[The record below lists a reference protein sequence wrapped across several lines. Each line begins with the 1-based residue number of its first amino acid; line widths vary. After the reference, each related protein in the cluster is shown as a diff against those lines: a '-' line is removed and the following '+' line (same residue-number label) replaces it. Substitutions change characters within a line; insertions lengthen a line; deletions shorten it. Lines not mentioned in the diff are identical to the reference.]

1 MKKGLLYLFILF
13 FWSCAQVSPPTGGII
28 DSTPPALVNSTPP
41 QNTVYFS
48 ADGFDLEFDEMVDL
62 DNIYGQLLVSPPMK
76 EKPVVRVNKKKIHV
90 HFDKNDLQENST
102 YTFNFGSAIKDHNE
116 GNVLPNFTYVFST
129 GSYIDSLSLSG
140 TVNDAFSEEAVKST
154 LVLMYRNLEDSMP
167 LTSMPNYFGISDEN
181 GNYRINNIKE
191 GKYKLFALEDF
202 NQNYIYDQPSERIA
216 FLNDFIQLDSN
227 IEALDF
233 NLFSEA
239 SNKQF
244 VSERDVQD
252 FGRLHYTFNKG
263 LKELDLTLKDAAFDD
278 SEYKVKLSKS
288 KDTLDIWFPDYD
300 GKFLMIIKE
309 DSSFIDTSEIDIKP
323 VFTIE
328 EMPPFNITP
337 NFSGQMDLNKTLSIS
352 FDNPITEWNPEFIS
366 LHEDSIK
373 MDIQPYFSDSLRLT
387 LIIPYQWKEKRK
399 YLLLVGLGSFT
410 DFYNQTN
417 ELFELR
423 FGAQEESYYGKV
435 NIDMDFG
442 EAVTPFIIQ
451 MLDAE
456 GKVINERTLEKSGII
471 NYTYLSPEEYGFRLI
486 QDLNKNGKWDTGE
499 YSSKTQPEPVLYYPS
514 KTKVRSNW
522 EIDLSWLVKLN
533 EEEEEQTE

>member
-1 MKKGLLYLFILF
+1 MKKGLLYLFVLF
-13 FWSCAQVSPPTGGII
+13 TWSCAQVSPPTGGII
-28 DSTPPALVNSTPP
+28 DSTPPVLLNSSPP

-48 ADGFDLEFDEMVDL
+48 SDGFELEFDEMVDL
-62 DNIYGQLLVSPPMK
+62 DNIYGQLLVSPPME
-76 EKPVVRVNKKKIHV
+76 EKPVIRVNKKKIHV

-129 GSYIDSLSLSG
+129 GSYIDSLSISG
-140 TVNDAFSEEAVKST
+140 GVNDAFSEEAVKSV

-181 GNYRINNIKE
+181 GKYRINNIKE

-202 NQNYIYDQPSERIA
+202 NQNYIYDQPNERIA
-216 FLNDFIQLDSN
+216 FIDDFIQLDSN

-233 NLFSEA
+233 NLFTEA
-239 SNKQF
+239 SSKQF
-244 VSERDVQD
+244 ISERDVQD

-263 LKELDLTLKDAAFDD
+263 LKELDLTLKEATFDD

-300 GKFLMIIKE
+300 GKFLMIIKD
-309 DSSFIDTSEIDIKP
+309 DSTFIDTSEIDIKP

-328 EMPPFNITP
+328 EMPPFNIIP

-366 LHEDSIK
+366 LYEDSVK
-373 MDIQPYFSDSLRLT
+373 MDIQPYFSDSLKLT
-387 LIIPYQWKEKRK
+387 LVIPYKWKEKRK

-410 DFYNQTN
+410 DFYSQTN

-442 EAVTPFIIQ
+442 EALTPFIIQ
-451 MLDAE
+451 MLDKD
-456 GKVINERTLEKSGII
+456 GKVINEQTLEKSGLI

-522 EIDLSWLVKLN
+522 DIDLSWLVILN
-533 EEEEEQTE
+533 KEEEE